1 MPQRLPRFYAHL
13 QRVEDERKIGE
24 ILREGGEVES
34 EPGTPLRRSADGHNR
49 DRRRGLPVVSKGIGG
64 ASPAQTRSLRCSPKR
79 PGPSAGAE
87 PLDPW

>member
-34 EPGTPLRRSADGHNR
+34 EPGTALRRSADGHNH
-49 DRRRGLPVVSKGIGG
+49 DRRRGLPVVSRGVGG
-64 ASPAQTRSLRCSPKR
+64 ASPGTDPLGALLAKEARGKR
-79 PGPSAGAE
+79 R
-87 PLDPW
+87 